1 MAKGINHIVLVGALA
16 RDPEL
21 RYTPSGMAVF
31 DFTVAGQEELV
42 GQDGV
47 SRTVPWYHRVSSL
60 GKAAEYHADRQ
71 MKAGQ
76 PVFIE
81 GALDYR
87 QWEDEQGA
95 KRSMVSIKA
104 LRIQPIATTPE
115 LVHDAGG
122 SVRMCGALNEVLVLG
137 NLTRDP
143 ELRYLQTGDAWLKMA
158 LAVNDSYQ
166 DRNGTWQEKVHYID
180 VTLWRGLAEEMKELR
195 KGDPIVVRGRL
206 TNESWTDKE
215 GNKRSTTKI
224 EATRVESLLRGAP
237 TGQSGDAPSSVAYTQ
252 APNVTTPHMG
262 RNHSE
267 GLDIDPPEG
276 GFVSAEDS
284 PF

>member
-1 MAKGINHIVLVGALA
+1 MAKGTNHIFLIGALA

-31 DFTVAGQEELV
+31 EFTLAGQEDLV
-42 GQDGV
+42 GEDGV
-47 SRTVPWYHRVSSL
+47 SRTVPWYHRVSCL
-60 GKAAEYHADRQ
+60 GKSAEYHADRQ

-81 GALDYR
+81 GALEYR
-87 QWEDEQGA
+87 QWEDGQGA

-104 LRIQPIATTPE
+104 LRVQPIAMTPE

-122 SVRMCGALNEVLVLG
+122 SVRMRGALNEVLVLG

-143 ELRYLQTGDAWLKMA
+143 ELRYLPTGDAWLKIA
-158 LAVNDSYQ
+158 LAVNESYQ
-166 DRNGTWQEKVHYID
+166 ERSGTWQEKVHYLD
-180 VTLWRGLAEEMKELR
+180 VTLWRALAEQMQHLR
-195 KGDPIVVRGRL
+195 KGDPIMVRGRL

-237 TGQSGDAPSSVAYTQ
+237 TGQTGGAPSFAAYNQ
-252 APNVTTPHMG
+252 ASDAAAPIAG

-267 GLDIDPPEG
+267 GLDIDQPEG
-276 GFVSAEDS
+276 AYGTVEDS